1 MSQGAYSHCEEA
13 GGRRSN
19 LKTRLLRPHFVRA
32 RNDDYLFHIPCTLKA
47 LVFLFLLC
55 SSAAGAE
62 DWLELKGEHF
72 EVFYLEDAKFA
83 QDVLTRAERYYEK
96 IASDLGYSRYDNFWQ
111 WDNRAKILIYRD
123 HDEFLKVTGKKS
135 WIYGTA
141 IYSERKIISY
151 RWSQGFLDVLLPHEL
166 SHLIFRDF
174 VGFKGAVPLWLD
186 EGISQ
191 WEEANKRK
199 WAVYT
204 VKNLIKTKDYIPL
217 AELTRL
223 GAGSENDFTVS
234 AKLYAQAVT
243 LIGYLIEKYG
253 SDKFAQFCRGLR
265 DGKNVNDALSYAYTD
280 SIRNIAELE
289 RGWLAYYKGG

>member
-1 MSQGAYSHCEEA
+1 MSQPSAFS
-13 GGRRSN
+13 
-19 LKTRLLRPHFVRA
+19 LQ
-32 RNDDYLFHIPCTLKA
+32 LKA
-47 LVFLFLLC
+47 FIILFLLC

-204 VKNLIKTKDYIPL
+204 VKNLIKTRDYIPL

>member
-1 MSQGAYSHCEEA
+1 M
-13 GGRRSN
+13 
-19 LKTRLLRPHFVRA
+19 
-32 RNDDYLFHIPCTLKA
+32 
-47 LVFLFLLC
+47 
-55 SSAAGAE
+55 GAE
-62 DWLELKGEHF
+62 NWQELKGEHF

-83 QDVLTRAERYYEK
+83 QDVLTKAERYYER

-111 WDNRAKILIYRD
+111 WDKRAKIYVYRT
-123 HDEFLKVTGKKS
+123 HEEFLKATGKKS

-186 EGISQ
+186 EGVSQ
-191 WEEANKRK
+191 WEETNKRK
-199 WAVYT
+199 WAEYT
-204 VKNLIKTKDYIPL
+204 VKKLIRSGNYIPL

-223 GAGSENDFTVS
+223 SSGSENDFTVS
-234 AKLYAQAVT
+234 AKLYSQAVT
-243 LIGYLIEKYG
+243 LVGYLIGKYG

-265 DGKNVNDALSYAYTD
+265 DGKNVDEALAYAYVD
-280 SIRNIAELE
+280 SIRNITELE
-289 RGWLAYYKGG
+289 KGWLDYYGGE